1 MAKQS
6 SSRADTRKTRHPHHK
21 TASKVTAEK
30 VGGADRTTAL
40 KIGAV
45 NARQKT
51 SRNRDSKVA
60 AEKAQDLHGK
70 TAAKVTPQRARA
82 KVHKVGSQ
90 VDSETAL
97 SARKSASKV
106 AAKKARDT
114 DRRSD
119 SIFADK
125 AEETYRQ
132 VTNQFDQIRATVPDS
147 MRALAERNIAQT
159 RELHERS
166 ANALK
171 AALESWA
178 DSLDEVGQEA
188 VALNRKILDIAARNV
203 SNSFDLVT
211 NLVRAKN
218 VAETME
224 VQAAHWRKQFGELR
238 MQAEEVRALLQKAA
252 VRAVER
258 SRRS

>member
-1 MAKQS
+1 MAKSS
-6 SSRADTRKTRHPHHK
+6 SSRANTRKARHPHHK

-30 VGGADRTTAL
+30 GGADRKTTL

-45 NARQKT
+45 NARPKT
-51 SRNRDSKVA
+51 SRNRDSKVT
-60 AEKAQDLHGK
+60 AEKAQELHDK
-70 TAAKVTPQRARA
+70 TAAKVAPERERT

-119 SIFADK
+119 SILADE

-132 VTNQFDQIRATVPDS
+132 VNQFEQIRATVPDS

-159 RELHERS
+159 RELYDRA

-188 VALNRKILDIAARNV
+188 AALNRKILDIAARNV
-203 SNSFDLVT
+203 SNSFDLLT
-211 NLVRAKN
+211 DLVRAKN
-218 VAETME
+218 GAEAME
-224 VQAAHWRKQFGELR
+224 VQAAYWRKQFGELR
-238 MQAEEVRALLQKAA
+238 MQVEEVRALLQKAA

>member
-1 MAKQS
+1 MAKSS
-6 SSRADTRKTRHPHHK
+6 SSRADTRRSRHPHHK

-30 VGGADRTTAL
+30 VGGTDRKAAL

-45 NARQKT
+45 SARQT
-51 SRNRDSKVA
+51 NRNRDFNVA
-60 AEKAQDLHGK
+60 AEKAQDLRGK
-70 TAAKVTPQRARA
+70 TAAKVTSQSARA
-82 KVHKVGSQ
+82 KVHKVGFQ
-90 VDSETAL
+90 VNFETAL

-114 DRRSD
+114 DRGSD
-119 SIFADK
+119 SILADQ

-132 VTNQFDQIRATVPDS
+132 VSNQLEQIRATVPDS

-159 RELHERS
+159 RELYERS
-166 ANALK
+166 ANTLK

-178 DSLDEVGQEA
+178 DLLDEVGQEA

-211 NLVRAKN
+211 NLVRVKN
-218 VAETME
+218 VTEAME
-224 VQAAHWRKQFGELR
+224 VQAAYWRKQFGELR
-238 MQAEEVRALLQKAA
+238 MQTEEVRALLQKAA